1 MTCAKCR
8 SVKSLNTSTQ
18 YPSER
23 PGTLPNSATR
33 LNTAQLIEQIYSP
46 DRPLRSAA
54 WSKVQ
59 QHLLSRRDLRGV
71 PMIEMAES
79 SIGQDPRIAVVS
91 ELGLSTETGLQPAF
105 LEFVVMSV
113 LRADVAHSIA
123 RTL

>member
-1 MTCAKCR
+1 
-8 SVKSLNTSTQ
+8 
-18 YPSER
+18 
-23 PGTLPNSATR
+23 
-33 LNTAQLIEQIYSP
+33 
-46 DRPLRSAA
+46 
-54 WSKVQ
+54 
-59 QHLLSRRDLRGV
+59 
-71 PMIEMAES
+71 MIEMAES